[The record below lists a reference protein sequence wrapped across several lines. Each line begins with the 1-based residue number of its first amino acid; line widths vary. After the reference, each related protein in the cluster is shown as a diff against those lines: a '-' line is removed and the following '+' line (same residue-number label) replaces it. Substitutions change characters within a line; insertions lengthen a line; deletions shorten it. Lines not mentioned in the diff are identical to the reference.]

1 MVGGRGGEDV
11 AMCMEE
17 AGQHLEPQTAL
28 EEEGLE
34 RWGKGR
40 EREEGSG
47 REKAS
52 KTFGRKIISCLV
64 LWSRPKTRKEVQRD
78 YTHR

>member
-1 MVGGRGGEDV
+1 
-11 AMCMEE
+11 MCMEE
-17 AGQHLEPQTAL
+17 ASQHLQPQTAL